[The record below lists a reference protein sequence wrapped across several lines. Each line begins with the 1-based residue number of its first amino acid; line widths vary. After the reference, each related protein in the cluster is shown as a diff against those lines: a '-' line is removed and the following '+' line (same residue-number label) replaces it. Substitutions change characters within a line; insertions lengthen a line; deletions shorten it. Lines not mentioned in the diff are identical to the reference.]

1 MNEWMELKVR
11 FQIETFGGGGSGR
24 KKRGRNELEGG

>member
-11 FQIETFGGGGSGR
+11 FQIETFGGGSGR